1 MAVAAAADHVA
12 AAADATT
19 STRQRLTFSFDS
31 SGWLY
36 LYHLGVAYY
45 IQNELLPHLPDDR
58 LAFSGSSGGALV
70 ACALC
75 TKISIADLAVH
86 IVDQQPE
93 CKYNPWRMLPC
104 AEAAMTRF
112 LPDDA
117 AEMAQGRLRVLLTR
131 VQLGWMQPLVWP
143 EAISSF
149 CSKAKLMQVLRATCH
164 IPVLGGV
171 LPFRIDPDSEEAAD
185 GAASDR
191 HEGGGYYDGL
201 FWPSVLYTWRAFHAS
216 DTLIKVSGIG
226 WPTAHIAM
234 QIPLPPHW
242 VVLPPSQR
250 MLWRLFAS
258 GYHDTARFWRE
269 RHGHHHDDG
278 LTRDQVCGP
287 LPPEALAEP
296 SRLYTLALLALGW
309 WQMLLL
315 TLLFPLLP
323 PGLAVAQLLRHPAAS
338 VRSVLELLRHGMAM
352 GIALALLVA
361 VWPLVFLGVVAKW
374 WLTTPA
380 MARAVLRAA
389 VERGGSEQRKAA

>member
-1 MAVAAAADHVA
+1 MPASTPAVPATASSDASS
-12 AAADATT
+12 DATT

-45 IQNELLPHLPDDR
+45 IQKKLLPHLPDDR

-75 TKISIADLAVH
+75 TKMSIADLAVH
-86 IVDQQPE
+86 VVDTQPE

-117 AEMAQGRLRVLLTR
+117 AEQAQGRLRVLLTR
-131 VQLGWMQPLVWP
+131 VQLTWMGFPLVWP
-143 EAISSF
+143 EAVSSF

-164 IPVLGGV
+164 IPILGGL
-171 LPFRIDPDSEEAAD
+171 LPFRIDPDGKEAD

-216 DTLIKVSGIG
+216 DTLIKVSGLG

-234 QIPLPPHW
+234 QIPVPPHW

-258 GYHDTARFWRE
+258 GYHDAARFWHE
-269 RHGHHHDDG
+269 RHGHNTDSSR
-278 LTRDQVCGP
+278 TREQRCGP

-296 SRLYTLALLALGW
+296 SRLYTLALLVLGW

-323 PGLAVAQLLRHPAAS
+323 VGLVVAQLLRYPLTSA
-338 VRSVLELLRHGMAM
+338 RSVLDLLRQGM
-352 GIALALLVA
+352 ALALLVA
-361 VWPLVFLGVVAKW
+361 VWPLVFVGVVVRW
-374 WLTTPA
+374 WLMTPV
-380 MARAVLRAA
+380 MARAALGAA
-389 VERGGSEQRKAA
+389 VDLGGL

>member
-1 MAVAAAADHVA
+1 MATAAQQH
-12 AAADATT
+12 ATT
-19 STRQRLTFSFDS
+19 SIPQRLTFSFDS

-36 LYHLGVAYY
+36 LYHLGVAHY
-45 IQNELLPHLPDDR
+45 IQTQLLPHLPDDR

-75 TKISIADLAVH
+75 TKISIADLAVY
-86 IVDQQPE
+86 IVEQQPE

-117 AEMAQGRLRVLLTR
+117 AELAHGRLRVLLTR

-143 EAISSF
+143 ETVSSF
-149 CSKAKLMQVLRATCH
+149 YSKAKLMQVLRATCH
-164 IPVLGGV
+164 IPVLGGL
-171 LPFRIDPDSEEAAD
+171 LPFRIDPDGQEAD
-185 GAASDR
+185 GVVSDR

-216 DTLIKVSGIG
+216 DTLIKVSGLG
-226 WPTAHIAM
+226 WPTAHITT
-234 QIPLPPHW
+234 QIPVPPHW

-269 RHGHHHDDG
+269 RHDHYRDDVS
-278 LTRDQVCGP
+278 LAKEQSCGP

-296 SRLYTLALLALGW
+296 SRLYMLVLLALGW

-323 PGLAVAQLLRHPAAS
+323 FGLALAQLLRYPYSSA
-338 VRSVLELLRHGMAM
+338 RSVLELLRQGM
-352 GIALALLVA
+352 ALALVVA
-361 VWPLVFLGVVAKW
+361 VWPIVFIGVVVKW

-389 VERGGSEQRKAA
+389 VERGVSEQRKIE